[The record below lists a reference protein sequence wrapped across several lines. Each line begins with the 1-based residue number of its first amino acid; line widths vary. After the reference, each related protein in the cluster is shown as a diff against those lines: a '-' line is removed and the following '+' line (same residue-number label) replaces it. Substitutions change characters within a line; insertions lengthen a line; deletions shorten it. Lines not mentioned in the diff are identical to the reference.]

1 MEKVGSY
8 WTVKGEDKYM
18 ALTSDNNALNS
29 AESATANTAKW
40 TISVT
45 SGTASISNVNYTKRY
60 LKYNT
65 SADLFRCYTT
75 GQKDIALYKEV
86 VTEPE
91 VLLGDV
97 NNDGA
102 VTIADVTALVNVLLG
117 KGSSSYNLDAADV
130 NENGTRSIADVTE
143 LVNILL
149 KK

>member
-1 MEKVGSY
+1 M
-8 WTVKGEDKYM
+8 
-18 ALTSDNNALNS
+18 
-29 AESATANTAKW
+29 
-40 TISVT
+40 I
-45 SGTASISNVNYTKRY
+45 
-60 LKYNT
+60 
-65 SADLFRCYTT
+65 T